1 MGTAIKRPVKDRVK
15 PVICNFWHPGT
26 LALSPERQSG
36 RMSKI
41 INEGLTRSGKG
52 CFIAVAVWQ

>member
-1 MGTAIKRPVKDRVK
+1 LGA
-15 PVICNFWHPGT
+15 

-41 INEGLTRSGKG
+41 ENGGLDQYGAEPSEQHQFET
-52 CFIAVAVWQ
+52 AWY